1 MDPDLQ
7 ERAPPAP
14 SFGPRR
20 VGRPHGRWP
29 PPAIAD
35 RRAVAFGAHL
45 RALCAGVAA
54 SHGPSRGIAL
64 TCFADDEPLPARV
77 AVRLGRVA
85 AELVR
90 DAFAHAFP
98 GGRGGRIAVAFTAE
112 PAAWRLAVEDSGVG
126 RRPADAGR
134 DGAPGLA
141 IARALVAE
149 LGGRLG
155 FTGVVGGTRC
165 VAVVLRPRGRA

>member
-1 MDPDLQ
+1 MDPDPQ
-7 ERAPPAP
+7 ERAPFALPL
-14 SFGPRR
+14 GLRQ
-20 VGRPHGRWP
+20 VGRPHGRC

-35 RRAVAFGAHL
+35 RRAVEFGAHL

-54 SHGPSRGIAL
+54 SHGPPTGIAL
-64 TCFADDEPLPARV
+64 TCVADDEPLPARV
-77 AVRLGRVA
+77 AARLARVA

-112 PAAWRLAVEDSGVG
+112 LGAWRLAVEDSGVG
-126 RRPADAGR
+126 RLPADAGR
-134 DGAPGLA
+134 GGAPSLA
-141 IARALVAE
+141 IARALVGE

-155 FTGVVGGTRC
+155 FPGVAGGTRC
-165 VAVVLRPRGRA
+165 VAVVPRPRGRA